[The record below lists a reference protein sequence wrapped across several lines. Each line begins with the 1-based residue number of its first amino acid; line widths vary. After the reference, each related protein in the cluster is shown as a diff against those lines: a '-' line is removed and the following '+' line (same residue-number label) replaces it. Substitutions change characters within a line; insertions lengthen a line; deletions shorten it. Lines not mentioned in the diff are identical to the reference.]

1 MLTGELFQI
10 QETTISKEN
19 EYRILFRCNA
29 THPVF
34 KGHFPNNP
42 VLPGVCMV
50 QFVRESL
57 ERVLNKKFQLAQSK
71 NIKFVNVVNPEK
83 ENILQLYLHVTS
95 FENGLLDV
103 NATIKSETTS
113 FFQYKGR
120 YNCL

>member
-10 QETTISKEN
+10 QETTILKEN
-19 EYRILFRCNA
+19 EYSILFRCNA
-29 THPVF
+29 AHAVF

-57 ERVLNKKFQLAQSK
+57 EVVFNKKLQLVQSK
-71 NIKFVNVVNPEK
+71 SIKFINIVNPEK
-83 ENILQLYLHVTS
+83 ENLLQLILLVTS
-95 FENGLLDV
+95 FENELLDV
-103 NATIKSETTS
+103 SATIKSETTS

-120 YNCL
+120 YNCV